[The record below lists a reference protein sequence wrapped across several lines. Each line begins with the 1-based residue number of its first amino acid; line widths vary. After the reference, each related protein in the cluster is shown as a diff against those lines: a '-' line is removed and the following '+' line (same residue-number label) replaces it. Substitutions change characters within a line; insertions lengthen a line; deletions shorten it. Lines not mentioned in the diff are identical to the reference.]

1 MTSLN
6 IIKKYS
12 KKEQTFEMFVN
23 DNTFDKTN
31 VLWDIIRNKT
41 IGKFVYNYF
50 ERVMNI
56 IHLNEQ
62 KITQHVENNKGSLYE
77 YNDYCQNLKT
87 KTLDYIYTLNLYIK
101 SKIDETN
108 VDTVIINLKKEKEEL
123 IVRIR
128 QLEIQLEKTQDNE
141 KTIKFQTEHIS
152 KLIIE
157 LNEVSSKL
165 VMESVIND
173 NKEEIIYWRS
183 KYEELSR
190 QIDNLKMEKAVLEN
204 NISKKSSDQIVEIEE
219 YKNNLKKMNSL
230 LNENNILMEKSK
242 KNCHGL

>member
-1 MTSLN
+1 
-6 IIKKYS
+6 
-12 KKEQTFEMFVN
+12 
-23 DNTFDKTN
+23 
-31 VLWDIIRNKT
+31 
-41 IGKFVYNYF
+41 
-50 ERVMNI
+50 
-56 IHLNEQ
+56 
-62 KITQHVENNKGSLYE
+62 
-77 YNDYCQNLKT
+77 
-87 KTLDYIYTLNLYIK
+87 
-101 SKIDETN
+101 
-108 VDTVIINLKKEKEEL
+108 
-123 IVRIR
+123 VRIR

>member
-1 MTSLN
+1 M
-6 IIKKYS
+6 K
-12 KKEQTFEMFVN
+12 
-23 DNTFDKTN
+23 
-31 VLWDIIRNKT
+31 
-41 IGKFVYNYF
+41 
-50 ERVMNI
+50 
-56 IHLNEQ
+56 
-62 KITQHVENNKGSLYE
+62 
-77 YNDYCQNLKT
+77 
-87 KTLDYIYTLNLYIK
+87 
-101 SKIDETN
+101 
-108 VDTVIINLKKEKEEL
+108 
-123 IVRIR
+123 
-128 QLEIQLEKTQDNE
+128 

-242 KNCHGL
+242 KIVMDYENMSNQYNKILKEQENSIKILSSTIMRERGDDVEIGHSLYLNVPNESILDEKIKIILQKQDEIEIENKKLMNTIKKNER